1 MRLRSTK
8 SSTLLEVVISLI
20 LISILALIFAAIEL
34 VGVSHTLTV
43 DRRAKVQNDVA
54 YVLEHSAKQI
64 SKAIGNAK
72 INKTTSDGD
81 EIIKTNTIA
90 GSDGAAIEFYV
101 DADSN
106 GKRDDD
112 ASTPWRAYR
121 FRSASAV
128 ETERYQVWYC
138 PSCPNAACLTCNTAW
153 GSAQYILSKKITSV
167 TYTYSGANNYVDI
180 SIQGCWDKGNETIYG
195 NCGSSDKNPKASMK
209 ARIKMPSVSTN

>member
-20 LISILALIFAAIEL
+20 LISMLAIIFAAIEL

-72 INKTTSDGD
+72 INITAGD
-81 EIIKTNTIA
+81 EVVNTDKIDIN
-90 GSDGAAIEFYV
+90 DGASIRFYIDV
-101 DADSN
+101 NKDGARNDTT
-106 GKRDDD
+106 
-112 ASTPWRAYR
+112 AWRAYR
-121 FRSASAV
+121 FRPAGTA
-128 ETERYQVWYC
+128 EEYQFWWC
-138 PSCPNAACLTCNTAW
+138 PSCSSSACGPATTDCTPNWGTAN
-153 GSAQYILSKKITSV
+153 ILSKKITSV